1 MADVV
6 FSGPF
11 FDPGADSILADGI
24 TAARHAVADRG
35 VEMVGES
42 FDEHIRVNRGRFTST
57 LFTTDEST
65 TVTAN
70 PNGRKSYSMAVDVP
84 DGTTVVSTT
93 QAAYGPWLAGA
104 GSRNPVTRF
113 AGYPAWQEAADTL
126 DADAADIAAEA
137 LTPYIDK
144 LNG

>member
-1 MADVV
+1 MADVI

-11 FDPGADSILADGI
+11 FEPGAGQLLADGAL
-24 TAARHAVADRG
+24 AARHAVADRG
-35 VEMVGES
+35 VELVRES
-42 FDEHIRVNRGRFTST
+42 FDEHIKVNRGRFTST
-57 LFTTDEST
+57 LFATDEST

-113 AGYPAWQEAADTL
+113 AGYPAWQEGADQL
-126 DADAADIAAEA
+126 DAEAAEVADEA
-137 LTPYIDK
+137 LAPYIDK